1 MDEKLYLLKMKSF
14 QITFTIILIIGC
26 ALVTTACP
34 NEEREV
40 LVEAAIENVR
50 EDFAA
55 QEKAAKLHMTSPG
68 EKLHSYKKATA
79 EALAQGNARVMFE
92 KMVKAAETKI
102 LRRQQATMQSAEERA
117 ESLAMEFL
125 HKPGSILTKQE
136 IDKIYE
142 ASGCREIVHTLMN
155 CSSLSNQRTPNG
167 LCNNL
172 KHPTFGAA
180 NTPMRRL
187 IPAQYDDGI
196 SRLQGMW
203 QILRLS
209 IVPGPFSPPNPS
221 PRVVSLSVIKDRPL
235 NDGQFSHILM
245 QWGQF
250 IDHDLHV
257 MPEFEECP
265 PGCTI
270 KEESCVPFPVPE
282 DDTKIKV
289 SRVDGDV
296 NSCHIFRRTIPACE
310 ESGSE
315 PESLTVREQ
324 INGLTHFID
333 GSMVYHHDPQI
344 QMNLIRNK
352 SNPDGLL
359 NVGPPVRG
367 KCLLV

>member
-1 MDEKLYLLKMKSF
+1 MKSSPTTYF
-14 QITFTIILIIGC
+14 SVLLIISC
-26 ALVTTACP
+26 ALVTTASRSGA
-34 NEEREV
+34 NEEREA

-68 EKLHSYKKATA
+68 EKLHSFKKATA

-102 LRRQQATMQSAEERA
+102 LRRQQATMQSTEERA

-125 HKPGSILTKQE
+125 HKPGSILTKE
-136 IDKIYE
+136 ETAKIYE
-142 ASGCREIVHTLMN
+142 ESGCREIVHTPMN
-155 CSSLSNQRTPNG
+155 CSSLRNQRTANG

-196 SRLQGMW
+196 SRLQGTL
-203 QILRLS
+203 QIRGVS

-221 PRVVSLSVIKDRPL
+221 PRVVSLGVINDRPL
-235 NDGQFSHILM
+235 NDSQFSHILM

-250 IDHDLHV
+250 MDHDLDA

-270 KEESCVPFPVPE
+270 EEESCVPFPVPE
-282 DDTKIKV
+282 DDTEIEV

-310 ESGSE
+310 ESE

-367 KCLLV
+367 K